1 MHMTGIGAGSTCTH
15 MPMHVRV
22 RVRARSGEAADAVGD
37 KWTEGSVLQTY
48 PEAVR
53 AVLAEAP
60 ELAHLAGAW
69 EDYVGEGG
77 HSLSAMQALTL
88 TPPLPL

>member
-1 MHMTGIGAGSTCTH
+1 M
-15 MPMHVRV
+15 
-22 RVRARSGEAADAVGD
+22 GD
-37 KWTEGSVLQTY
+37 KWSEGSQLQTY

-88 TPPLPL
+88 ALALTLISLTLTLTLTLTTRSLRYRP

>member
-1 MHMTGIGAGSTCTH
+1 M
-15 MPMHVRV
+15 
-22 RVRARSGEAADAVGD
+22 GD
-37 KWTEGSVLQTY
+37 KWTEGSQLQTY

-53 AVLAEAP
+53 AVLAEAA

-77 HSLSAMQALTL
+77 HSLSAMQAPNPNPNSKTLTL
-88 TPPLPL
+88 KP